1 MSITQNQF
9 EQLTE
14 MGISLWQHRSCAK
27 PNNETQTE
35 TVSYLDI
42 DLAALA
48 SQQLFTDIL
57 LASGLTIGE
66 VSHQSDH
73 LDLGLFNWYFTAN
86 LSADESSVQSSA
98 QSHKQI
104 QWHEQQLFTPSIA
117 DISKS
122 PALKRQLW
130 HLLGNQAQ

>member
-14 MGISLWQHRSCAK
+14 MGIDLWQSRTSDNHSDTTK
-27 PNNETQTE
+27 SK

-42 DLAALA
+42 DLASLA

-57 LASGLTIGE
+57 LATGLTIGE
-66 VSHQSDH
+66 ISHQGDH
-73 LDLGLFNWYFTAN
+73 LDLGLFNWYFTTEQ
-86 LSADESSVQSSA
+86 SQGHSSN
-98 QSHKQI
+98 QI
-104 QWHEQQLFTPSIA
+104 QWLEQQLFTPSIA

-122 PALKRQLW
+122 PALKKQLW
-130 HLLGNQAQ
+130 HLLGKQAQ